1 MLGELV
7 VGMVLQ
13 VFFEL
18 GWRHLSQL
26 LLAQVL
32 EVLFSVTCL
41 RTLAS
46 FSWKY
51 KTLNLLES
59 DDSEMLKDV

>member
-32 EVLFSVTCL
+32 EVLFSVTCS

-51 KTLNLLES
+51 KTLNLLQYETS
-59 DDSEMLKDV
+59 A